1 MQAVLANNPA
11 LLLVRGGL
19 PCASCTAAACLTA
32 TMPMNCCRFAVPAHI
47 PQAAP
52 ELLAARMS
60 QLLAGLATLV
70 EAARARAFIQAS
82 PTLRLQL
89 QDVDGTVR
97 RVQAMRDAYVEVLGS
112 PPKPALL
119 AASQSS
125 FSRATQQVFRSKL
138 EFFVQGCVLVWV
150 KGLM

>member
-89 QDVDGTVR
+89 Q
-97 RVQAMRDAYVEVLGS
+97 AMRDAYVEVLGS